1 MSGRLSPLARLTTSF
16 FNGGLIFSTVVMLGI
31 AAISLYAF
39 LLLTKTYL
47 VVPGSFG
54 GELEHSACASGLMC
68 RHRRRAV
75 RSVHAIH
82 YLDLYHR
89 FSNRFRRR

>member
-1 MSGRLSPLARLTTSF
+1 MTAILMDSF

-54 GELEHSACASGLMC
+54 GELKLSRCCTS
-68 RHRRRAV
+68 
-75 RSVHAIH
+75 
-82 YLDLYHR
+82 
-89 FSNRFRRR
+89 